1 MGAMRDDDHADHP
14 YDPRRR
20 GCNGAHPGPAVL
32 RFPADRPAPRYIR
45 YLGNALPGAIFGL
58 LVVYCLR
65 SVDVLTG
72 THGIPEA
79 LGILVAGGLYLWRKN
94 MLVAI
99 FASTALYMVLVNLV
113 FV

>member
-1 MGAMRDDDHADHP
+1 MTTTQIILTILAA
-14 YDPRRR
+14 
-20 GCNGAHPGPAVL
+20 AAATVL
-32 RFPADRPAPRYIR
+32 TRALPFFAFPADRPAPRYIR
-45 YLGNALPGAIFGL
+45 YALPGAIFGL
-58 LVVYCLR
+58 LVVYCLC

-99 FASTALYMVLVNLV
+99 FASTALYMVLVNHV

>member
-1 MGAMRDDDHADHP
+1 MTTTQIILTIIAA
-14 YDPRRR
+14 
-20 GCNGAHPGPAVL
+20 AAATVL
-32 RFPADRPAPRYIR
+32 TRALPFFAFPADRPAPRYIR

-65 SVDVLTG
+65 SVDVLSG

>member
-1 MGAMRDDDHADHP
+1 M
-14 YDPRRR
+14 
-20 GCNGAHPGPAVL
+20 
-32 RFPADRPAPRYIR
+32 
-45 YLGNALPGAIFGL
+45 
-58 LVVYCLR
+58 VYCLR
-65 SVDVLTG
+65 SVNVLTG